1 MQTCSRAPPHLPL
14 AIGIESLGLRGEY
27 MDFATRLLR
36 WRQFAPERWAKAA
49 NRHLPPAVS
58 AALVLALAWQAA
70 RLTWAL
76 IPGLPADAPPP
87 IVNPIAPEQSARAA
101 QSIDI
106 NRIMD
111 SDFFGEVSS
120 EPVAAPAP
128 VSVLEAPE
136 TTLNL
141 QLKATV
147 AEPLENRRG
156 AAIIASGQV
165 EKTYTVPDV
174 IEGAGGAQL
183 HAIYDDRVILDRAGR
198 LETLRLPSEYESA
211 NAGAV
216 YATPPVP
223 LPAPATL
230 RSVISDNATRINEI
244 VRVAAHIEQGRM
256 VGFRLNPGERPEQFA
271 ALGLQPGDVVTEING
286 TAMSDPS
293 RGLQVF
299 ESLGESGAANVT
311 IIRDG
316 SPQVLT
322 IDTARIQA
330 FAEER

>member
-1 MQTCSRAPPHLPL
+1 
-14 AIGIESLGLRGEY
+14 
-27 MDFATRLLR
+27 MDFATRLFQ
-36 WRQFAPERWAKAA
+36 WRRIAPEHWARAA
-49 NRHLPPAVS
+49 NRYLPPAVS
-58 AALVLALAWQAA
+58 VLLILALAWQAA

-76 IPGLPADAPPP
+76 IPGVPTDAPPP
-87 IVNPIAPEQSARAA
+87 VVNPGAPELSAPATRA
-101 QSIDI
+101 IDI
-106 NRIMD
+106 ARIMD
-111 SDFFGEVSS
+111 SNLFGEVSS

-141 QLKATV
+141 QLRATV
-147 AEPLENRRG
+147 SEPLENRRG

-183 HAIYDDRVILDRAGR
+183 HAIYDDRVILNRAGQ
-198 LETLRLPSEYESA
+198 LETLSLPTEYSSA
-211 NAGAV
+211 NAGTV
-216 YATPPVP
+216 YATPPIP
-223 LPAPATL
+223 LPAPTTL

-256 VGFRLNPGERPEQFA
+256 VGFRLNPGEQPEQYS
-271 ALGLQPGDVVTEING
+271 ALGFQPGDVVTEING

-299 ESLGESGAANVT
+299 ESLGESTTANVT
-311 IIRDG
+311 VIRDG
-316 SPQVLT
+316 TPQVLT
-322 IDTARIQA
+322 IDTTLLGELDDDSALSD
-330 FAEER
+330 